1 MNLARIAALLR
12 ELADEIDAAPTTA
25 PAKRVAR
32 TRKVKPEAPPA
43 PPAPVR
49 KRVPKP
55 STSEVALDRALRKI
69 RSWGPP
75 KR

>member
-12 ELADEIDAAPTTA
+12 ELADEIDAPATA
-25 PAKRVAR
+25 PAKRVAK
-32 TRKVKPEAPPA
+32 TRKVRPEAPPA
-43 PPAPVR
+43 APAPVR
-49 KRVPKP
+49 KRLPKP
-55 STSEVALDRALRKI
+55 TGGELALDRALRKI